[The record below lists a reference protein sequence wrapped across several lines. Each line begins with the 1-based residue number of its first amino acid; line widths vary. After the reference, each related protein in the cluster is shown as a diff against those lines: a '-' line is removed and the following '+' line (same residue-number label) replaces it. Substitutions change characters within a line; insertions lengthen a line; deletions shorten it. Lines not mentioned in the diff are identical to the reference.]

1 MRFHVP
7 RQAGEL
13 ADLAVVGLAQLRGRT
28 EPSVSLVSNSRSDSR
43 TVLLSRKAAGSDA
56 ISPETSTWPTGNP
69 ATTGSTGSSS
79 TSAVRIVG
87 PLSVVPD
94 SPRSGSLPQG
104 SRDPADGVIVQT
116 GLSDASLAAPAGEGW
131 RQRGRN
137 EGTSLRQDAGYDEKC

>member
-56 ISPETSTWPTGNP
+56 ISPETFTWPIGNP
-69 ATTGSTGSSS
+69 ATTWSTGSSS

-87 PLSVVPD
+87 PH
-94 SPRSGSLPQG
+94 R
-104 SRDPADGVIVQT
+104 
-116 GLSDASLAAPAGEGW
+116 
-131 RQRGRN
+131 
-137 EGTSLRQDAGYDEKC
+137 